1 MILAD
6 SSIWIDHLRSPNR
19 RLDEL
24 VERWEIFCHPCIIGE
39 LACGNMSGRKERLQF
54 LQELPQATVAS
65 HVEVLHFIER
75 NHLMGRGVGYLD
87 MQLLA
92 ATAMQSGLLWTRDRR
107 LKDAAESLGL
117 SY

>member
-1 MILAD
+1 MIIAD
-6 SSIWIDHLRSPNR
+6 SSIWIDHLRSSNR

-24 VERWEIFCHPCIIGE
+24 MERWEIFCHPCVIGE

-54 LQELPQATVAS
+54 LKELPQATVAS
-65 HVEVLHFIER
+65 HAEVLRFIER
-75 NHLMGRGVGYLD
+75 HRLMGRGVGYTD

-92 ATAMQSGLLWTRDRR
+92 SAAIQPGLLWTRDRR
-107 LKDAAESLGL
+107 LNDAAQSLGL